1 MPFGKLHATLGTQR
15 TIVSRYLDTNGD
27 GTGTKNFI
35 GNHAA
40 TTAFIAPAA
49 GQIFRI
55 ARLIVSIEDGT
66 GIKSG
71 LYGALTA
78 LPNGVTITEVDDSG
92 TLVDFTDG
100 VPIKTN
106 GQWGQLCYDVDLKSW
121 SASPT
126 EEMVLVRY
134 TFMRAGQYVRLIGDN
149 GGQLQVNLNDNFTG
163 LLSHRFMAQGFV
175 ESAPPRS

>member
-15 TIVSRYLDTNGD
+15 TIISRYLDTNGD

-40 TTAFIAPAA
+40 TVAFLAPPA
-49 GQIFRI
+49 GQIFRV

-66 GIKSG
+66 GIKAG
-71 LYGALTA
+71 LYGGLSA
-78 LPNGVTITEVDDSG
+78 LPNGITITQEDDG
-92 TLVDFTDG
+92 GELVDFCDG

-106 GQWGQLCYDVDLKSW
+106 GQWGQLCFDVDLKSW

-126 EEMVLVRY
+126 EEMLLVRY
-134 TFMRAGQYVRLIGDN
+134 TFLRAGQFVRLIGDN
-149 GGQLQVNLNDNFTG
+149 GGLLAVNLNDNFTG
-163 LLSHRFMAQGFV
+163 LLAHRFMAQGYL
-175 ESAPPRS
+175 EQLPPRS